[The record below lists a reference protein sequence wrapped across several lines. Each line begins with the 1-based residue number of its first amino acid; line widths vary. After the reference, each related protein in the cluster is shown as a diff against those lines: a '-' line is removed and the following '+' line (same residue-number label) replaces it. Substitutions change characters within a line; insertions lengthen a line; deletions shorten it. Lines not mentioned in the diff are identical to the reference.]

1 MDAKIDK
8 LISLSMQIAKFFG
21 CQTNLT
27 FEERAA
33 TILQFHA
40 LTFLEKNPQAKL
52 NEVAKYLN
60 ASVSS
65 TTQLVERL
73 HKTNLI
79 SRTGDETDR
88 RITHLAL
95 TKEGIKKLAQIKEAK
110 HNRMKKLFSQIDD
123 ADVDDLIRIQE
134 KIAKVIQEQPN
145 L

>member
-8 LISLSMQIAKFFG
+8 LISLTMQIGKFIG
-21 CQTNLT
+21 CQPNVA

-33 TILQFHA
+33 TMLQFHV
-40 LTFLEKNPQAKL
+40 LSFLEKQPQAKL
-52 NEVAKYLN
+52 GDVAKHLN

-73 HKTNLI
+73 HKTDLI

-88 RITHLAL
+88 RITHLTL
-95 TKEGIKKLAQIKEAK
+95 TEEGIKKLAQIKEAK
-110 HNRMKKLFSQIDD
+110 HSRMKKLFSQIDD
-123 ADVDDLIRIQE
+123 KDVDDLIRIQE
-134 KIAKVIQEQPN
+134 KIAKSIQENPN

>member
-21 CQTNLT
+21 CQTNIT

-33 TILQFHA
+33 TMLQFHA
-40 LTFLEKNPQAKL
+40 LIFLEKNPHAKL

-79 SRTGDETDR
+79 SRTGDDADR

-95 TKEGIKKLAQIKEAK
+95 TNEGVKKLAQIK
-110 HNRMKKLFSQIDD
+110 NPF
-123 ADVDDLIRIQE
+123 DLS
-134 KIAKVIQEQPN
+134 AG
-145 L
+145 